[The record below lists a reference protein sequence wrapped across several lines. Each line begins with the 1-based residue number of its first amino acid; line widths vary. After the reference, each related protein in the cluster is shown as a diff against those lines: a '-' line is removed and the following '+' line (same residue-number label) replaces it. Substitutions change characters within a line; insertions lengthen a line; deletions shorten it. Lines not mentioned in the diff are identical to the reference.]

1 MTHTDCAARRAM
13 HRSMQRAVR
22 RAAIAAACA
31 LALTPTF
38 AAAQLGVA
46 AGFRVPTGEESNARN
61 SERSGYDARLT
72 YDREFR
78 ANFGW
83 RVELAYN
90 QMQYQR
96 DADTVRFKVSENGIE
111 LGASLRGELRQGAF
125 TGVYGMAGPLASFR
139 ALCGSSGR
147 FDQNG
152 RVVCDE
158 GETSLIGYAVG
169 VGYRWPTSETREMSF
184 EVRYLDNVTAA
195 QGGSILAVSIGMRA
209 RTRTRRDTQ

>member
-1 MTHTDCAARRAM
+1 MTHTDSPSLTMRRIAL
-13 HRSMQRAVR
+13 
-22 RAAIAAACA
+22 AAACA
-31 LALTPTF
+31 LTLTP
-38 AAAQLGVA
+38 ALASAQFGGA
-46 AGFRVPTGEESNARN
+46 IGFRVPTGAESNARN

-72 YDREFR
+72 YDRELT

-83 RVELAYN
+83 RVDLTYD

-96 DADTVRFKVSENGIE
+96 DADTVRFKVSENGFEI
-111 LGASLRGELRQGAF
+111 GASLRGELRQGAF
-125 TGVYGMAGPLASFR
+125 TGIYGMAGPLVSFR

-158 GETSLIGYAVG
+158 GETSLVGWAAG

-195 QGGSILAVSIGMRA
+195 QGGSLLAVSIGIRS
-209 RTRTRRDTQ
+209 RLRRSDN